1 MGYTG
6 GFPRCETAMST
17 MQTSFTS
24 KCYDLWSWFYD
35 YTFGALVHKRHI
47 RAVKQLRTKPGDV
60 VLDLGVGTGMTLEEY
75 ARDIT
80 VVGADLSAGMLA
92 KAAKKVEQHGLDHVT
107 LVQADA
113 MFPPLKEHAFDHV
126 MIAHTIS
133 VVSEPNKLLLWAK
146 RMVKPE
152 GTIVLLNHFHAS
164 NRLVAFF
171 ETILNPMFIKIGWKS
186 DLALEDCLE
195 GTGLHVRYHF
205 KTSAMDLWQIV
216 VLSPQRPALEPAEVA
231 QAGGAEVPEAAVA
244 AA

>member
-1 MGYTG
+1 
-6 GFPRCETAMST
+6 MST

-75 ARDIT
+75 PDDIT
-80 VVGADLSAGMLA
+80 VIGADLSAGMLA
-92 KAAKKVEQHGLDHVT
+92 KAADKKDKHGLGHVH

-113 MFPPLKEHAFDHV
+113 MFPPLREHAFDHV

-171 ETILNPMFIKIGWKS
+171 ETVLNPVFIKIGWKS
-186 DLALEDCLE
+186 DLALEDCLA

-205 KTSAMDLWQIV
+205 KTSAVDIWQIV
-216 VLSPQRPALEPAEVA
+216 VLSPQPPELGPAVA
-231 QAGGAEVPEAAVA
+231 DTSPDAAKAGAGEAAVA
-244 AA
+244 VA

>member
-1 MGYTG
+1 
-6 GFPRCETAMST
+6 MST

-24 KCYDLWSWFYD
+24 KCYDLWSKFYD

-47 RAVKQLRTKPGDV
+47 RAIKQIRTKPGDV
-60 VLDLGVGTGMTLEEY
+60 VLDLGVGTGMTLPEY
-75 ARDIT
+75 PGDIT

-92 KAAKKVEQHGLDHVT
+92 KAAEKKDRHGLGHVT

-113 MFPPLKEHAFDHV
+113 MFPPLAEGAFDHV

-146 RMVKPE
+146 RLVKPE

-164 NRLVAFF
+164 NRVVAFF
-171 ETILNPMFIKIGWKS
+171 ETVLNPVFIKIGWKS
-186 DLALEDCLE
+186 DLSLEECLA

-205 KTSAMDLWQIV
+205 KTSAVDIWQIV
-216 VLSPQRPALEPAEVA
+216 VLSPQVPALVPG
-231 QAGGAEVPEAAVA
+231 AGEDRAVPEGVA
-244 AA
+244 AAV

>member
-1 MGYTG
+1 
-6 GFPRCETAMST
+6 

-24 KCYDLWSWFYD
+24 KCYDLWAKFYD
-35 YTFGALVHKRHI
+35 VTFGALVHKRHI
-47 RAVKQLRTKPGDV
+47 RAVKQIRTKPGDI

-75 ARDIT
+75 PDDIT
-80 VVGADLSAGMLA
+80 VVGADLSAGMLS
-92 KAAKKVEQHGLDHVT
+92 KAAKKIEQDGLGHVH

-113 MFPPLKEHAFDHV
+113 MFPPLKEQAFDHV

-171 ETILNPMFIKIGWKS
+171 ETITNPIFLKIGWKS
-186 DLALEDCLE
+186 DLALEDCLQ

-216 VLSPQRPALEPAEVA
+216 VLSPQGPELEPGDVPDASSLRGSA
-231 QAGGAEVPEAAVA
+231 TAWAGDAVSV
-244 AA
+244 